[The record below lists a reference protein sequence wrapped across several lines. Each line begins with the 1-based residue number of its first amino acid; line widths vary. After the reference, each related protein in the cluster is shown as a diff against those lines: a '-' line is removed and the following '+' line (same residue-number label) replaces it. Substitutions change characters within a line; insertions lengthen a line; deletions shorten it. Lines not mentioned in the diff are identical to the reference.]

1 MDLQTFRT
9 EYPEYNDM
17 SDQELAER
25 LHRSLFSD
33 IPKEQFF
40 AVFFGQGQQ
49 QMPMGG
55 MQ

>member
-1 MDLQTFRT
+1 MDLQTFRA

-25 LHRSLFSD
+25 LHASLFSD
-33 IPKEQFF
+33 IPKEHFF
-40 AVFFGQGQQ
+40 AVFFGQQG
-49 QMPMGG
+49 QMPMRG